1 MMDRVIKKG
10 LMLMGGIVFLMLFLF
25 SSVLA
30 EGESRIY
37 LAMGDQNPAQ
47 EVTVDVLI
55 ENAPPIY
62 GADVYLSFDASLL
75 EVVQMDSGGFLD
87 PNQGLIIQNEYDNQ
101 SGRIDYALVL
111 RNPAPEVEG
120 DGTLLRIT
128 FRAKGVTADQ
138 TMVRIEKGQFGTL
151 ERKLIDPI
159 LADEVKLD
167 ISHDENGNPLIHST
181 DSTSPVDP
189 SPDSILLLLVV
200 VAGILGAGVIV
211 VGAQLWRRRRA

>member
-1 MMDRVIKKG
+1 
-10 LMLMGGIVFLMLFLF
+10 
-25 SSVLA
+25 
-30 EGESRIY
+30 
-37 LAMGDQNPAQ
+37 
-47 EVTVDVLI
+47 
-55 ENAPPIY
+55 
-62 GADVYLSFDASLL
+62 
-75 EVVQMDSGGFLD
+75 MDSGGFLD
-87 PNQGLIIQNEYDNQ
+87 PNQGLIIQNQYDNQ

-181 DSTSPVDP
+181 DSTSPVEP
-189 SPDSILLLLVV
+189 SPDSMLLLLVV